1 MPFAELKTG
10 AKLYYDDTA
19 PRDGDGGDKTPLIVV
34 HGLLG
39 TAALHFP
46 RVTEWLK
53 PEYRVIGPTLRGYG
67 LSTPKPRTF
76 PVDFYHRD
84 AKDVLAFMDA
94 LNIEQAH
101 IMGYSD
107 GGEVALIAGGTQPSR
122 FKSVVAWGSVGY
134 FGPAMRPVAQRMW
147 PGNWITDEQL
157 TMHGIPDRKAFVL
170 GWINATKSMI
180 DAGGDVSLGTADRIA
195 APLLLMLGDK
205 DTLNPEAYGR
215 NLVERTPN
223 GRLVMFKCGHAVHD
237 EAWEEFQ
244 RVVGSF
250 LKSAN

>member
-10 AKLYYDDTA
+10 AKLYYDDT
-19 PRDGDGGDKTPLIVV
+19 DSNSDKTPLIVV

-39 TAALHFP
+39 TAALHFH

-94 LNIEQAH
+94 LNIKQAH

-122 FKSVVAWGSVGY
+122 FKSVVTWGSVGY
-134 FGPAMRPVAQRMW
+134 FGPDMRPVAQRMW
-147 PGNWITDEQL
+147 PGDWITDEQL

-180 DAGGDVSLGTADRIA
+180 DAGGDVSLGIADRIS
-195 APLLLMLGDK
+195 APLLLMLGDQ
-205 DTLNPEAYGR
+205 DTLNPETYGR
-215 NLVERTPN
+215 NLVERTPK

-244 RVVGSF
+244 RVVEPF
-250 LKSAN
+250 LKAAD

>member
-10 AKLYYDDTA
+10 ATLYYDDTDPGGA
-19 PRDGDGGDKTPLIVV
+19 GDKTPVIVV

-53 PEYRVIGPTLRGYG
+53 TDYRVIGPTLRGYG

-94 LNIEQAH
+94 LEIEQAH
-101 IMGYSD
+101 ILGYSD
-107 GGEVALIAGGTQPSR
+107 GGEVALIAGGAQPSR
-122 FKSVVAWGSVGY
+122 FKSIVAWGAVGY
-134 FGPAMRPVAQRMW
+134 FGPDMRPVAQRMW
-147 PGNWITDEQL
+147 PGDWITDEDMQR
-157 TMHGIPDRKAFVL
+157 HVIPDRKAFVL

-180 DAGGDVSLGTADRIA
+180 DAGGDVSLSSAAKIS
-195 APLLLMLGDK
+195 APLLLMLGDQ

-215 NLVERTPN
+215 NLVERVPN
-223 GRLVMFKCGHAVHD
+223 GRLVMFKCGHPVHD
-237 EAWEEFQ
+237 QAWDEFQ
-244 RVVGSF
+244 PVVGAF

>member
-1 MPFAELKTG
+1 MAFAELKTG
-10 AKLYYDDTA
+10 AKLYYDDTD
-19 PRDGDGGDKTPLIVV
+19 PGSDKTPLIVA

-46 RVTEWLK
+46 RVTAWLK
-53 PEYRVIGPTLRGYG
+53 PDYRVIGPTLRGYG
-67 LSTPKPRTF
+67 QSTPKPRTF

-94 LNIEQAH
+94 LEIEQAH

-122 FKSVVAWGSVGY
+122 FKSVVAWGAVGY

-147 PGNWITDEQL
+147 PGDWITDEQL
-157 TMHGIPDRKAFVL
+157 KMHGIPDRKAFVL

-180 DAGGDVSLGTADRIA
+180 DAGGDVSLSIADKIS
-195 APLLLMLGDK
+195 APLLLMLGDQ

-237 EAWEEFQ
+237 EAWDEFQ
-244 RVVGSF
+244 RVVGPF
-250 LKSAN
+250 IKSAS